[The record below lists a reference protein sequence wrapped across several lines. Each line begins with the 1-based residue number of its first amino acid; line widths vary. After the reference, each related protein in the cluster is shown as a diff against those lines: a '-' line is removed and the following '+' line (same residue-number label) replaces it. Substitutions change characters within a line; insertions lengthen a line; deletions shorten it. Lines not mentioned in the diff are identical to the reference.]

1 MESQKG
7 GMTMD
12 FKISELLSK
21 EAVILELKAKE
32 KMLVIQELAE
42 HLVNKNLIVNKD
54 EFLTAIAKREN
65 LESTGIGNG
74 IAIPHARTNA
84 VKNLV
89 LAFGRSDDGV
99 DFSSIDGRPSHLI
112 FMIVS
117 PEEKKSEYIKTL
129 AKISRLVR
137 KEEVRAMLRNA
148 KDPHEIMEIIK
159 TNE

>member
-1 MESQKG
+1 
-7 GMTMD
+7 MD
-12 FKISELLSK
+12 LKISELLAR
-21 EAVILELKAKE
+21 EAIILQLAGKE

-42 HLVNKNLIVNKD
+42 HLVNKDLIVNKD
-54 EFLTAIAKREN
+54 EFLSAIAKREN

-89 LAFGRSDDGV
+89 LAFGRSEAGV

-117 PEEKKSEYIKTL
+117 PEEKKSDYIKTL

-137 KEEVRAMLRNA
+137 KEEVRSLLRSA
-148 KDPHEIMEIIK
+148 RKPDEIMDIIK
-159 TNE
+159 ANE

>member
-1 MESQKG
+1 ME
-7 GMTMD
+7 

-21 EAVILELKAKE
+21 EAIILDVQAKE
-32 KMLVIQELAE
+32 KMSVIQELAE
-42 HLVNKNLIVNKD
+42 HLVSKDLINNKE
-54 EFLTAIAKREN
+54 EFLSAIAKREN

-89 LAFGRSDDGV
+89 LAFGRSALGV
-99 DFSSIDGRPSHLI
+99 DFSSVDGRPSHII

-117 PEEKKSEYIKTL
+117 PEEKKSEYIRTL

-137 KEEVRAMLRNA
+137 KEEVRAMLKNA
-148 KDPHEIMEIIK
+148 NTSDEVMEIIK

>member
-1 MESQKG
+1 ME
-7 GMTMD
+7 

-21 EAVILELKAKE
+21 EAIILDVQAKE
-32 KMLVIQELAE
+32 KMSVIQELAE
-42 HLVNKNLIVNKD
+42 HLVSKDLINNKE
-54 EFLTAIAKREN
+54 EFLSAIAKREN

-74 IAIPHARTNA
+74 IAIPHAWTNA

-89 LAFGRSDDGV
+89 LAFGRSALGV
-99 DFSSIDGRPSHLI
+99 DFSSVDGRPSHII

-117 PEEKKSEYIKTL
+117 PEEKKSEYIRTL

-137 KEEVRAMLRNA
+137 KEEVRAMLKNA
-148 KDPHEIMEIIK
+148 NTSDEVMEIIK